1 MLKRIALVVLV
12 LTGGIMGQE
21 TAAPAS
27 AIAQEVS
34 QPSAATKPPQENKQ
48 SGTVSSH
55 QLAVRADAKSAN
67 AFALPVVGS
76 GEQDN
81 SANGSPALHLI
92 VGRSLFVNVKDRLR
106 RVYVS
111 NPAVLDS
118 LTATPSQL
126 VITAKAAGTSS
137 LVLWSENGESS
148 MYTVLADLDVAGLR
162 ESLAQALP
170 GDRVEVKAEQG
181 KIYLSGVVGSEGAA
195 DQAGHIASV
204 YSKEVVNSLVVDP
217 RHLPQVRLQVRFAEL
232 DRSKLDQT
240 GINFL
245 SGGKNLATTTTGMFT
260 PATASGSSGTGALQL
275 GLSDLLNL
283 FYFNRDLDLGVTI
296 KLLQGKGILEM
307 LAEPTLATISGK
319 PAKFL
324 AGGEFPYPVI
334 QGSNGGFTSVTIQFR
349 PYGVRL
355 EFTPFVNPDGSIR
368 MRVNPEVSALDYTNA
383 VTISGYTIPAISTRR
398 ADTEVEL
405 QSGQSFGI
413 SGLLD
418 HRVTDNLS
426 KIPGIGDIPILG
438 QLFRSKNLNH
448 TTSELIVIVTPTI
461 VDPLT
466 NRPRQSEPT
475 PAWPVPFLDPGKFDQ
490 GLPSET
496 TAAPTKLPDG
506 HEN

>member
-1 MLKRIALVVLV
+1 MLTRFTLIALIF
-12 LTGGIMGQE
+12 TAGIMGQE
-21 TAAPAS
+21 PVTPAS
-27 AIAQEVS
+27 AIAQELS
-34 QPSAATKPPQENKQ
+34 QPAAVGKPSQENKQ
-48 SGTVSSH
+48 PGQASPH
-55 QLAVRADAKSAN
+55 QLRQGYK
-67 AFALPVVGS
+67 S
-76 GEQDN
+76 GE
-81 SANGSPALHLI
+81 APAVPEVGTGDQENFTKGLSTLHLI
-92 VGRSLFVNVKDRLR
+92 VGRSLFVDTKERLR

-118 LTATPSQL
+118 MVAAPSQL

-137 LVLWSENGESS
+137 LVLWSETGEST
-148 MYTVLADLDVAGLR
+148 MYTVLADVDVAGLR
-162 ESLAQALP
+162 DSLAQALP
-170 GDRVEVKAEQG
+170 GDRIEVKAEQG

-195 DQAGHIASV
+195 DQAGQIAGV
-204 YSKEVVNSLVVDP
+204 YSKEIVNSLVVDP

-398 ADTEVEL
+398 ADTEVGL

-496 TAAPTKLPDG
+496 TATPTKLPDG

>member
-12 LTGGIMGQE
+12 FTGGIMGQE
-21 TAAPAS
+21 AAAPAS
-27 AIAQEVS
+27 AIAQELT
-34 QPSAATKPPQENKQ
+34 QPGAPTKTLEENKQ
-48 SGTVSSH
+48 PGETSLH
-55 QLAVRADAKSAN
+55 QLRQGAKPAETPSS
-67 AFALPVVGS
+67 PETGS
-76 GEQDN
+76 GEQE
-81 SANGSPALHLI
+81 SFTKGLSTLHLI
-92 VGRSLFVNVKDRLR
+92 VGRSLFVNTKDRLR

-118 LTATPSQL
+118 MTATPSQL

-137 LVLWSENGESS
+137 LVLWSENGESTL
-148 MYTVLADLDVAGLR
+148 YTVLADVDVAGLR
-162 ESLAQALP
+162 DSLAQALP

-240 GINFL
+240 GINFF
-245 SGGKNLATTTTGMFT
+245 SGGKNLGTSTTGMFT